1 MLTDLFYPLF
11 RWLTSYMGH
20 AGLILYGGGNK
31 TPPPDP
37 RLVEA
42 QIEALNKQTSATEGM
57 TAAQTALHPYQI
69 EQMKFSLM
77 AANTAYE
84 DSREDRVYAL
94 ERRGELT
101 GLQDRMIS
109 DAEMFNSAAKQEEM
123 AGNAIA
129 DVGLQAGI
137 ARESQ
142 ARSLAR
148 MGVNPNSGKTLAT
161 ANQMSMA
168 EASAKAAAGNQ
179 ARASARQ
186 EGYALTDRAT
196 NALSGYPTFG
206 AQATNASAANGL
218 AGLTAA
224 NQASAGIMS
233 GYDAIGVGAGRAGS
247 TAGNLYNQQMN
258 AYLNGEQNASNETN
272 GWLGAAGA
280 AMSAYAGYAA
290 LAASDMR
297 LKTNIVHI
305 GNDPRGFGWYEFNYV
320 WGGERMTGVM
330 AQEVAAV
337 IPSAVKDIGGFL
349 AVDYAQL

>member
-11 RWLTSYMGH
+11 RWLTGYMGR

-37 RLVEA
+37 RLVDA

-247 TAGNLYNQQMN
+247 TAGNLYNSQLSAWGQ
-258 AYLNGEQNASNETN
+258 GEQAAASEEA
-272 GWLGAAGA
+272 GMWAGA
-280 AMSAYAGYAA
+280 GALAGYAM
-290 LAASDMR
+290 LAFSDAR
-297 LKTNIVHI
+297 LKTDVRKI
-305 GNDPRGFGWYEFNYV
+305 GDDPRGFGWYEYEYV
-320 WGGERMTGVM
+320 WGGGRRVGVM
-330 AQEVAAV
+330 AQEVAKV
-337 IPSAVKDIGGFL
+337 IPQAVHEVGGFL
-349 AVDYAQL
+349 AVDYSLV